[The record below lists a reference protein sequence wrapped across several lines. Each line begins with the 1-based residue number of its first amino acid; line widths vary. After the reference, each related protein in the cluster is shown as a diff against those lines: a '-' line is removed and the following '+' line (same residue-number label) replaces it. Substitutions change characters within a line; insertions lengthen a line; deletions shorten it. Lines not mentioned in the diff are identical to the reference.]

1 MTSIPALATGFI
13 GLGTMGEPMA
23 LNIVKAGTPSIVW
36 NRSASKCASLAD
48 AGATVAR
55 NVGDLFARC
64 GVVILML
71 ADGASFD
78 AVLAR
83 GSSAFA
89 RGVQGRTLIN
99 MATVPPAYSKMLEV
113 DTRAAGGRYVEAPV
127 SGSRKPAE
135 AGQLVAARATTAT
148 VSNLGFLG
156 PPIVLTFFGAHG
168 AGPLAM
174 AIVCEVM
181 ILMSVGAVIM
191 AGADKA
197 AAAGSLILRS
207 TVYNPVVAAIL
218 ACGAIAAS
226 GLVLSMPLNG
236 FLSFLAGS
244 AAPTALFA
252 VGGALAMQRIDRT
265 TAYAAAGIS
274 LVKLLMYPLTVWCLL
289 AYALHVEPF
298 WIGVGVVIAS
308 LPPPAAIMSW
318 PSTTAQM
325 QTKSRRR
332 SCSRPL
338 SVW

>member
-1 MTSIPALATGFI
+1 
-13 GLGTMGEPMA
+13 
-23 LNIVKAGTPSIVW
+23 
-36 NRSASKCASLAD
+36 
-48 AGATVAR
+48 
-55 NVGDLFARC
+55 
-64 GVVILML
+64 
-71 ADGASFD
+71 
-78 AVLAR
+78 
-83 GSSAFA
+83 
-89 RGVQGRTLIN
+89 
-99 MATVPPAYSKMLEV
+99 MLEV

-308 LPPPAAIMSW
+308 LPSAGSNYVLAQHYGRCR
-318 PSTTAQM
+318 PSLGGDRALDHCRCGDRAMCRLVDGPLMNAGSKMVQ
-325 QTKSRRR
+325 RPR
-332 SCSRPL
+332 S
-338 SVW
+338 